1 MKYSGEFQ
9 QSDERNGELEDKS
22 FEVFQSE
29 DQRTKGERVTKA
41 YRTYAIPSKAVS
53 LVLWEFQ
60 KEKREKWRKK
70 NQYLVWPRYYEA
82 KDQ

>member
-1 MKYSGEFQ
+1 M
-9 QSDERNGELEDKS
+9 RNGELEDKS

-29 DQRTKGERVTKA
+29 DQRTKGERVAKA

-60 KEKREKWRKK
+60 KEKREK
-70 NQYLVWPRYYEA
+70 
-82 KDQ
+82 